1 MAGFTSRMNT
11 TLRFHRFLACISQCW
26 KVKRW
31 SSKRRLQNGVALL
44 RMNGL
49 LSLALATRTDLVMK
63 PACTRVQ
70 TSRTPELFAF
80 WHRFECEIHEQR
92 GRDQHVDKCRYR
104 G

>member
-1 MAGFTSRMNT
+1 MNT
-11 TLRFHRFLACISQCW
+11 TLRFHKFLACISQCW
-26 KVKRW
+26 KVRRW
-31 SSKRRLQNGVALL
+31 SSKRQLQNGVALL

-49 LSLALATRTDLVMK
+49 LSLALATQTVLVMK
-63 PACTRVQ
+63 PACTGYKHPER
-70 TSRTPELFAF
+70 RELFAF